1 MIELNELIA
10 QTKQKKVLYV
20 EDDKDICKNVSDLLK
35 NIFLLVDTALDGQ
48 EGLEQ
53 YKNGVYDLVITDI
66 KMPRMNGISMIQ
78 EIQKIN
84 KNQKIIITTAHD
96 EAEYQ
101 TKFEALGISDILQK
115 PITFESLLKLLK
127 AITKE

>member
-1 MIELNELIA
+1 MTELNELIA

-101 TKFEALGISDILQK
+101 TKFEVLGISDILQK

-127 AITKE
+127 DITKE